1 VEETE
6 LNHSGGVRSGA
17 EDSDPKA
24 GTKSGADTNPR
35 DQGGAGA
42 RASISVIIFHSTIA
56 GCRKC
61 TSEVRHI
68 RVATRQLEFSFSWI
82 G

>member
-1 VEETE
+1 VKETE
-6 LNHSGGVRSGA
+6 LNYPGGVRSGA
-17 EDSDPKA
+17 ENSDLKA
-24 GTKSGADTNPR
+24 GTKSGASANPR
-35 DQGGAGA
+35 DQGRAGA
-42 RASISVIIFHSTIA
+42 RASISVIIFHSTVA